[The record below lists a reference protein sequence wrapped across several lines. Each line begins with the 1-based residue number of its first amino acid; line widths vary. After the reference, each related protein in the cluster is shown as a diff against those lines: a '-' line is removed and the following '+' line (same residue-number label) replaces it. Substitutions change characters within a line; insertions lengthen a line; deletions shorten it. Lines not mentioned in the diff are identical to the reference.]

1 MRIPLAWV
9 REFAPTD
16 MDADALAE
24 LITRRGVKVEGVLR
38 PWDGLEGVIVAR
50 VLDVRDHPNSEKLC
64 LSRIAY
70 GSGESEVVV
79 GVRNMAAGDLVPW
92 APPGARVPVLDEA
105 LAVRAV
111 RGVDSNGMLCSPR
124 ELAISQDHGGILLLN
139 DEGFEVGTDLKS
151 ALGLDEAVF
160 DIEVEPNRPD
170 FLSIYGVAREV
181 AAATG
186 VPLAEPDLSVAETAE
201 EAAGVATIRLDAP
214 DGCPRYLARVL
225 RGVGHRP
232 SPLRAQARLTAC
244 GMRPIDGIVD
254 ATNYAMLELGQPL
267 HGFDLD
273 RLAGP
278 GIVVRRALEGERLV
292 TLDEVERTFTSS
304 DLLICDVGQPVAI
317 AGIMGGGPR
326 RCRPR
331 PPPSCSRARTS
342 RGAGS

>member
-1 MRIPLAWV
+1 M
-9 REFAPTD
+9 
-16 MDADALAE
+16 
-24 LITRRGVKVEGVLR
+24 
-38 PWDGLEGVIVAR
+38 
-50 VLDVRDHPNSEKLC
+50 
-64 LSRIAY
+64 
-70 GSGESEVVV
+70 
-79 GVRNMAAGDLVPW
+79 
-92 APPGARVPVLDEA
+92 
-105 LAVRAV
+105 
-111 RGVDSNGMLCSPR
+111 
-124 ELAISQDHGGILLLN
+124 
-139 DEGFEVGTDLKS
+139 FE
-151 ALGLDEAVF
+151 
-160 DIEVEPNRPD
+160 IEVEPNRPD

-201 EAAGVATIRLDAP
+201 EAAGVATIRSMPPTVSALH
-214 DGCPRYLARVL
+214 GARA

-244 GMRPIDGIVD
+244 GMRPIDVVD

-292 TLDEVERTFTSS
+292 TLDEVERTFTSA